1 MTDGTADLT
10 IDEVWNRAVQHL
22 ATDEQLTAQN
32 RSFLRL
38 VKPLAVVE
46 DNVFLAV
53 AEDFT
58 KNYVESTIRGPITD
72 ALSDVLGRPVRIAVT
87 VDASVQPP
95 PSPEASRDERPTRPS
110 GGKSASSPSDD
121 PHLNPRYTFD
131 TFVIGPSN
139 RFAHAAALAVAESPG
154 KTYNPLFI
162 YGDSGLGKTHL
173 LHAIGHYTL
182 RLSRKRRSVT
192 STPKNSPTTSSTP
205 FATIVRSDSSATTAR
220 WMCC

>member
-1 MTDGTADLT
+1 MTETASGLPV
-10 IDEVWNRAVQHL
+10 DEVWSRALQQL
-22 ATDEQLTAQN
+22 SDDEQLTAQN

-121 PHLNPRYTFD
+121 PHL
-131 TFVIGPSN
+131 
-139 RFAHAAALAVAESPG
+139 
-154 KTYNPLFI
+154 
-162 YGDSGLGKTHL
+162 
-173 LHAIGHYTL
+173 
-182 RLSRKRRSVT
+182 
-192 STPKNSPTTSSTP
+192 
-205 FATIVRSDSSATTAR
+205 
-220 WMCC
+220 

>member
-1 MTDGTADLT
+1 MTETASGLPV
-10 IDEVWNRAVQHL
+10 DEVWSRALQQL
-22 ATDEQLTAQN
+22 SDDEQLTAQN

-58 KNYVESTIRGPITD
+58 KNYVESTIRGPIT
-72 ALSDVLGRPVRIAVT
+72 ASLSRVLGREVRIAVT
-87 VDASVQPP
+87 VDATVQPP
-95 PSPEASRDERPTRPS
+95 PSPEVTHDDVPAKPS
-110 GGKSASSPSDD
+110 GNQPSSTSSDD

-182 RLSRKRRSVT
+182 RL
-192 STPKNSPTTSSTP
+192 
-205 FATIVRSDSSATTAR
+205 
-220 WMCC
+220 

>member
-1 MTDGTADLT
+1 MTDAANDLP
-10 IDEVWNRAVQHL
+10 IDEAWSQAVQHL

-95 PSPEASRDERPTRPS
+95 PSPESSHDEKPTRPS
-110 GGKSASSPSDD
+110 GAKSANTPS
-121 PHLNPRYTFD
+121 
-131 TFVIGPSN
+131 
-139 RFAHAAALAVAESPG
+139 
-154 KTYNPLFI
+154 
-162 YGDSGLGKTHL
+162 
-173 LHAIGHYTL
+173 
-182 RLSRKRRSVT
+182 
-192 STPKNSPTTSSTP
+192 
-205 FATIVRSDSSATTAR
+205 
-220 WMCC
+220 